1 MKDEKLR
8 KALDKFG
15 EENDITF
22 KMFEN
27 PSFDESIV
35 GISNDNRI
43 VYNYE
48 KMVEEFAYDNSCD
61 YEEAE
66 EFIQY
71 NTMRAL
77 PYYGDEAPI
86 VISEDIKDIKQF
98 YSDEY
103 EDYYDRED

>member
-35 GISNDNRI
+35 GISNDNRLI
-43 VYNYE
+43 YDYD
-48 KMVEEFAYDNSCD
+48 KMIAEFAFDNTCD

-71 NTMRAL
+71 NTMRTL
-77 PYYGDEAPI
+77 PYFGSEAPI
-86 VISEDIKDIKQF
+86 VIEYKIDDIKNY